1 MEARETWDCVE
12 KSFQVTVTYDS
23 TPNDNSWISF
33 GFISP
38 PPSPQ
43 QYCGQMADS
52 FRPTLLKIQLYLSWR
67 GGVASFTN
75 ITGKVPTPLTS
86 IGIFEFLSV

>member
-12 KSFQVTVTYDS
+12 KSLQVTVTEDS
-23 TPNDNSWISF
+23 APNDNNWIGF

-43 QYCGQMADS
+43 QYCGQKTIHFD
-52 FRPTLLKIQLYLSWR
+52 
-67 GGVASFTN
+67 
-75 ITGKVPTPLTS
+75 PLCS
-86 IGIFEFLSV
+86 KFNFI

>member
-12 KSFQVTVTYDS
+12 KSFQETVTYDS

-38 PPSPQ
+38 PSPQ
-43 QYCGQMADS
+43 QYCGQKTIHFD
-52 FRPTLLKIQLYLSWR
+52 
-67 GGVASFTN
+67 
-75 ITGKVPTPLTS
+75 PLCS
-86 IGIFEFLSV
+86 KFNFI

>member
-12 KSFQVTVTYDS
+12 KSFQETVTYDS

-38 PPSPQ
+38 PPPPPSNIVAKKRFISTHFAQ
-43 QYCGQMADS
+43 NS
-52 FRPTLLKIQLYLSWR
+52 TLFELEGR
-67 GGVASFTN
+67 GR
-75 ITGKVPTPLTS
+75 
-86 IGIFEFLSV
+86 